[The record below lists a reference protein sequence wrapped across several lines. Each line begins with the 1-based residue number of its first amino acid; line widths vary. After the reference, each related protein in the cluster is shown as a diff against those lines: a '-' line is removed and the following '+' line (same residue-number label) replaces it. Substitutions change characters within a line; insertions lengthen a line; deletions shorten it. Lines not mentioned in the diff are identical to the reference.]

1 MSLKVASLAGA
12 LLLGA
17 AAIAPALAPAFAQG
31 QPSGTA
37 AGTTPAPRPLPPSH
51 IEGRIA
57 FLKTELKITDAQAP
71 QWNAFADVLRQLDKA
86 RRDRW
91 EQMHAAGAAQ
101 PNALERLQ
109 RRETMAEAR
118 AQQVKQ
124 YASAF
129 RPLYVV
135 LSDDQKKTADELLA
149 GRERHHFR
157 HGRF

>member
-17 AAIAPALAPAFAQG
+17 AATVPALAPAFAQG
-31 QPSGTA
+31 QPPAATA
-37 AGTTPAPRPLPPSH
+37 PAPRPLPPSH

-91 EQMHAAGAAQ
+91 EQMRASTTTQ

-124 YASAF
+124 YAAAF
-129 RPLYVV
+129 RPLYAV
-135 LSDDQKKTADELLA
+135 LSDDQKKSADQLFA
-149 GRERHHFR
+149 GREHHHY

>member
-17 AAIAPALAPAFAQG
+17 AATVPALAPAFAQG
-31 QPSGTA
+31 QPAGNA
-37 AGTTPAPRPLPPSH
+37 AGTTPAARPLRPSH

-71 QWNAFADVLRQLDKA
+71 QWNAFADVLRQIDKA

-91 EQMHAAGAAQ
+91 EQMHASRAAQ
-101 PNALERLQ
+101 PNALERVQL
-109 RRETMAEAR
+109 RETMAEAR

-124 YASAF
+124 YAAAF
-129 RPLYVV
+129 RPLYAV
-135 LSDDQKKTADELLA
+135 LSDDQKKAADELLA
-149 GRERHHFR
+149 GRERHHHG